1 MGDALN
7 SERDKEEA
15 CDGKE
20 DVANVEG
27 APDTGEA
34 LGKEQEHEGRDADG
48 KAEEEHNR
56 TLGGG
61 VEGAR
66 TVEDAEFVRVCA
78 TARATKAP
86 VLATACMTVVRL
98 CRECMRSNNWRGK
111 KMREHETNSTCRC

>member
-1 MGDALN
+1 MLN

-34 LGKEQEHEGRDADG
+34 LGEEQEHEGRDANG
-48 KAEEEHNR
+48 EAEEEHNR

-66 TVEDAEFVRVCA
+66 TVEDAEFVRVCCHSEGHKGA
-78 TARATKAP
+78 GARHS
-86 VLATACMTVVRL
+86 LHDC
-98 CRECMRSNNWRGK
+98 G
-111 KMREHETNSTCRC
+111 